1 MNNIRGKLNAVMHTI
16 ICGAV
21 LIGLTDMEASA
32 QKSSSHLFKTD
43 AKAEISIKT
52 DRLDIKLDSET
63 GKRQAIL
70 SGNVR
75 ASQGP
80 LLLHGDKAIVEN
92 QRGKVGNINV
102 RGNVMIVS
110 DIGQQANGD
119 WANYEIGKKII
130 TIGDNVTLTQ
140 NGNKL
145 QGRKLIIDT
154 LTGIGTLTADP
165 QQSGSRVRGVFTPG
179 QK

>member
-1 MNNIRGKLNAVMHTI
+1 
-16 ICGAV
+16 
-21 LIGLTDMEASA
+21 
-32 QKSSSHLFKTD
+32 
-43 AKAEISIKT
+43 
-52 DRLDIKLDSET
+52 
-63 GKRQAIL
+63 
-70 SGNVR
+70 
-75 ASQGP
+75 
-80 LLLHGDKAIVEN
+80 
-92 QRGKVGNINV
+92 
-102 RGNVMIVS
+102 MIVS
-110 DIGQQANGD
+110 DNGQQANGE

-130 TIGDNVTLTQ
+130 TMGDNVTLTQ

>member
-1 MNNIRGKLNAVMHTI
+1 LNSIRGKLNALMLPMM
-16 ICGAV
+16 CGAV
-21 LIGLTDMEASA
+21 LLGLTDMKAGA
-32 QKSSSHLFKTD
+32 QTSSSHLFKTD
-43 AKAEISIKT
+43 AKAEISLKT
-52 DRLDIKLDSET
+52 DRLDIELDNET

-80 LLLHGDKAIVEN
+80 LSLHSDKAIIEN
-92 QRGKVGNINV
+92 PRGQVGKINV
-102 RGNVMIVS
+102 RGNVVIVS
-110 DIGQQANGD
+110 DNGQQANGD
-119 WANYEIGKKII
+119 WAAYEIGNKII
-130 TIGDNVTLTQ
+130 TMGDNVTLTQ

-165 QQSGSRVRGVFTPG
+165 QQPGSRVRGVFTPG
-179 QK
+179 KK

>member
-1 MNNIRGKLNAVMHTI
+1 MNSILGKLNALMTPI

-43 AKAEISIKT
+43 AKAEISLST
-52 DRLDIKLDSET
+52 DRLDIKLDNET
-63 GKRQAIL
+63 GKHQAIL

-80 LLLHGDKAIVEN
+80 LFLRSDKAIIEN
-92 QRGKVGNINV
+92 QRGQVGNINV
-102 RGNVMIVS
+102 RGNVVIVS
-110 DIGQQANGD
+110 DNGQQANGD

-145 QGRKLIIDT
+145 QGSKLIIDT

-165 QQSGSRVRGVFTPG
+165 QLTGSRVRGVFSPG
-179 QK
+179 KK